1 MIVAIQGFEG
11 SFHHIVATRYFGPQC
26 QILPCKTFRA
36 VADAVHNHK
45 ADVAVMAIENSIA
58 GSILSNYK
66 ILQDKGLKVV
76 GEYYLA
82 ITQNLMALPG
92 TRIEDLRQV
101 RSHPIALLQC
111 MDYLEQRDWEL
122 VESEDTALSA
132 KHIAEQKLEGVAA
145 VAGDLAANLYG
156 LEIITPQI
164 NTIKNNQTRFL
175 MLAAIGDTSHDETT
189 PDKASIYVKLPHAE
203 GTLFNALEIIKNND
217 LNMSLL
223 QSCPVPENPFTY
235 MFHMGLEFRDV
246 MNFLRAT
253 QQLQAVAEQ
262 LHIYGIYK
270 QGKHE

>member
-1 MIVAIQGFEG
+1 MKVAIQGFEG
-11 SFHHIVATRYFGPQC
+11 SFHHIVANNYFGDTAE
-26 QILPCKTFRA
+26 IMPCKTFREVANA
-36 VADAVHNHK
+36 VSGGQAQMAI
-45 ADVAVMAIENSIA
+45 MAIENSIA

-76 GEYYLA
+76 GEYYLS

-92 TRIEDLRQV
+92 TKLDQIKQV

-122 VESEDTALSA
+122 IESEDTALSA
-132 KHIAEQKLEGVAA
+132 KHIAQQNLVGVAA

-156 LEIITPQI
+156 LEIIQPQI

-175 MLAAIGDTSHDETT
+175 ILAKVGKSDFDESK
-189 PDKASIYVKLPHAE
+189 PDKASVYVKLPHRQGA
-203 GTLFNALEIIKNND
+203 LFELLDIINSNG

-235 MFHMGLEFRDV
+235 MFHLGLEFDDLMKFV
-246 MNFLRAT
+246 HAT
-253 QQLQAVAEQ
+253 QQMQALVEEM
-262 LHIYGIYK
+262 HIYGIYK
-270 QGKHE
+270 NGKHE